1 MNIKS
6 PKYFLFWL
14 ELASSAELEQG
25 AHLVQQ
31 EKATLSC
38 FPFHFIEETFDR
50 FRQNRKKMEDYKIL
64 LLHIQ
69 KSLTFQSSEVMRRLI
84 KTKEA
89 TWEMKKTGAVFQ
101 LRELI

>member
-1 MNIKS
+1 
-6 PKYFLFWL
+6 
-14 ELASSAELEQG
+14 
-25 AHLVQQ
+25 
-31 EKATLSC
+31 
-38 FPFHFIEETFDR
+38 
-50 FRQNRKKMEDYKIL
+50 MEDYKIL